1 MQNVHQ
7 EGFIM
12 QIIKA
17 RAIKSDLSRIKTD
30 QSFISAF
37 LIVYQYILLLHN
49 IYYKIKFRGNL

>member
-12 QIIKA
+12 QIIKTQT
-17 RAIKSDLSRIKTD
+17 IKSDLSHIKKA

-49 IYYKIKFRGNL
+49 IDYKIKFRGNL